1 MTGEHN
7 MQQPKL
13 STPLALL
20 SILPTLVPR
29 GPKFGAGDL
38 ATLWA
43 ILFAYS
49 FLSKS
54 SPGVRPKTTAWS
66 IQEPACLRQMGSTFA
81 NVSTPGGGIAT
92 GHTPTPSHFKATFRG
107 GGGLGGWGASRRGGG
122 GLPDPNIYGLK

>member
-81 NVSTPGGGIAT
+81 NVSTPGGGGGVAT
-92 GHTPTPSHFKATFRG
+92 GHTLTPSHFQATFRVG
-107 GGGLGGWGASRRGGG
+107 GGG